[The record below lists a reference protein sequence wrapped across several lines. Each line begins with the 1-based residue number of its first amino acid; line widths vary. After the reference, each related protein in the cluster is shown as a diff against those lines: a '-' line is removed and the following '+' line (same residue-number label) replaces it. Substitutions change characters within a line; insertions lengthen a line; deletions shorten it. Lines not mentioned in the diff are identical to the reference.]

1 MKRFVI
7 GILGAAL
14 LSGMAVWN
22 IIHAEY
28 ISGTY
33 DNDRNYAY
41 LTTGQVTYNKIK
53 NEDYIKGTYL
63 IDRDVSVTG
72 NGVYKQITVGLSDT
86 IPFCSH

>member
-1 MKRFVI
+1 MKN
-7 GILGAAL
+7 GSL
-14 LSGMAVWN
+14 LWN

-28 ISGTY
+28 ISETY

-41 LTTGQVTYNKIK
+41 LTTGQVTYNKMK

-72 NGVYKQITVGLSDT
+72 NGVYKQIMTDIVTVDFDETQMIWVAREDL
-86 IPFCSH
+86 